1 MCDDMVGSHARPP
14 LRISNLALGLLALAA
29 PACGNVSTVG
39 AGADAGADS
48 SSDAADG
55 NGLCSR
61 IDFHAF
67 DDAVSSF
74 VAANGLTGASAV
86 VVHAGCGVM
95 HTQGYGSYTA
105 DRVYLVGSSSKVVT
119 TGVLMRLADR
129 GLVDIDAPVGQYLA
143 SAAWGAN
150 GKPELEMAQMLSNSS
165 GLVGLVDN
173 PLYLPYRCQYQSTGT
188 LADCAKTIYT
198 ANDGADRQPPD
209 TSFHYGGGQW
219 QLAGGIAEVV
229 GGTSWAELVA
239 ETYATPCGLATFGYT
254 NPFAMA
260 AQAGGL
266 GSALAY
272 PAFFQG
278 NVANLGATQNPSVEG
293 GLYTTAAD
301 YGQILLMH
309 LRGGTC
315 GSNRVLSEAAVA
327 RMRVDRIL
335 QVYGGS
341 TAGQTGRIN
350 GGGGFDGYGLGW
362 WVDRADPGVVADPGL
377 YGAFPWL
384 DVPRGYGAFLA
395 IESDGSVG
403 GQLYATVKPIL
414 DAAFDAASR

>member
-1 MCDDMVGSHARPP
+1 MCDDMVGSDARAT
-14 LRISNLALGLLALAA
+14 LRTSNLALVLLALAP

-39 AGADAGADS
+39 AASDAGG
-48 SSDAADG
+48 DAGTDTPS
-55 NGLCSR
+55 LCSR

-67 DDAVSSF
+67 DDAVSAF
-74 VAANGLTGASAV
+74 VTANGLTGASAV

-95 HTQGYGSYTA
+95 HTQGYGSYAA

-129 GLVDIDAPVGQYLA
+129 GLIDIEAPVGPYLA

-150 GKPELEMAQMLSNSS
+150 GKPELALAQMLSNSS

-198 ANDGADRQPPD
+198 ADDSADRQPPD

-229 GGTSWAELVA
+229 GGASWADLVA
-239 ETYATPCGLATFGYT
+239 ETYATPCGLPAFGYT

-266 GSALAY
+266 GAALGY

-278 NVANLGATQNPSVEG
+278 NIASLGATQNPSVEG
-293 GLYTTAAD
+293 GLYTTAGD

-362 WVDRADPGVVADPGL
+362 WVDRSHTGVFADPGL

-395 IESDGSVG
+395 IESDGTVG

-414 DAAFDAASR
+414 DAAFDAASM

>member
-1 MCDDMVGSHARPP
+1 MAATMVR
-14 LRISNLALGLLALAA
+14 ALLVILLAL

-39 AGADAGADS
+39 RDAG
-48 SSDAADG
+48 SDTSDGAAT
-55 NGLCSR
+55 NPLCAKL
-61 IDFHAF
+61 DFQAF
-67 DDAVSSF
+67 DTAVSSF
-74 VAANGLTGASAV
+74 VTANGLTGASAV
-86 VVHAGCGVM
+86 VVHADCGVL
-95 HTQGYGSYTA
+95 HTQGYGSYAA
-105 DRVYLVGSSSKVVT
+105 DRAYLVGSSSKVIT

-129 GLVDIDAPVGQYLA
+129 GLVDIDAMVGQYLTT
-143 SAAWGAN
+143 SSWGAN
-150 GKPELEMAQMLSNSS
+150 GKPELEVAQMLSNSS
-165 GLVGLVDN
+165 GLVGLIDN

-188 LADCAKTIYT
+188 LADCAKAIYT
-198 ANDGADRQPPD
+198 ANDAADRQPPD

-219 QLAGGIAEVV
+219 QLAGGIAEQVS
-229 GGTSWAELVA
+229 GQSWADLIN
-239 ETYATPCGLATFGYT
+239 ETYAAPCGLATFGYT
-254 NPFAMA
+254 NQFAMA

-266 GSALAY
+266 GAALTY

-278 NVANLGATQNPSVEG
+278 DVANLMATQNPSVEG
-293 GLYTTAAD
+293 GLYTTAAE

-315 GSNRVLSEAAVA
+315 GANRVLSDAAVA

-341 TAGQTGRIN
+341 TAGQTGRTN

-362 WVDRADPGVVADPGL
+362 WIDRVHPGVFADPGL

-395 IESDGSVG
+395 VESDGNVG
-403 GQLYATVKPIL
+403 GQLYAAVKPIL
-414 DAAFDAASR
+414 DAAFDAAAM

>member
-1 MCDDMVGSHARPP
+1 MVRAPHVVP
-14 LRISNLALGLLALAA
+14 ALFLLAL

-39 AGADAGADS
+39 RDAGTDAPPDSGADA
-48 SSDAADG
+48 SDAGASA
-55 NGLCSR
+55 LCAKL
-61 IDFHAF
+61 DFQAF
-67 DDAVSSF
+67 DAAVSTF
-74 VAANGLTGASAV
+74 VTANGLAGASAV
-86 VVHAGCGVM
+86 VVHAACGVV
-95 HTQGYGSYTA
+95 HTHGYGSYAA

-119 TGVLMRLADR
+119 TGVLMRLADQ
-129 GLVDIDAPVGQYLA
+129 GLIDIDAPVGQYLG
-143 SAAWGAN
+143 AWGTN
-150 GKPELEMAQMLSNSS
+150 GKPALEVAQMLSNSS

-198 ANDGADRQPPD
+198 ANDSADRQPPD

-219 QLAGGIAEVV
+219 QLAGGIAEIA
-229 GGTSWAELVA
+229 GGHSWADLVA
-239 ETYATPCGLATFGYT
+239 ETYATPCGLPTFGYT
-254 NPFAMA
+254 NQFAMA

-266 GSALAY
+266 GAALTY

-278 NVANLGATQNPSVEG
+278 NVATLAATQNPSVEG
-293 GLYTTAAD
+293 GLFTTAAE
-301 YGQILLMH
+301 YGQILLLH

-315 GSNRVLSEAAVA
+315 GDNRVLSDAAVA

-341 TAGQTGRIN
+341 TAGQTGREN

-362 WVDRADPGVVADPGL
+362 WIDRVHPGVFADPGL

-395 IESDGSVG
+395 IEADGNVG
-403 GQLYATVKPIL
+403 GQLYAMVKPIV
-414 DAAFDAASR
+414 DAAFDAASM